1 MRAIFGLVLVV
12 GMGLAGFAVYMVK
25 GHFAAQQTLLE
36 QQAAKAQAIVPT
48 TDVYAVNRSI
58 GYGEQLTLEDVQMIK
73 HTQEFLPE
81 GAFVTEEELF
91 PQGSD
96 VVRVVLRA
104 MEPNEP
110 ITLLKVTEPGED
122 AGITTRLAPGMRAF
136 AINVNITTG
145 VSGAIRPGDR
155 VDVLWTG
162 TPPNAR
168 GSGSELTRLIE
179 TNVEIIA
186 IDGSSDI
193 NRAEGETARTVTVQ
207 VDPQVVATLTQA
219 QSSGKL
225 TLSLLGKGDE
235 TVAAV
240 TQVNTGSMLGIV
252 EEAAPEPE
260 AGPAPEQICTTRE
273 RRGAQVIETPIP
285 CTN

>member
-48 TDVYAVNRSI
+48 TDVYAVSRAI
-58 GYGEQLTLEDVQMIK
+58 GYGEKLTLEDVQLIK
-73 HTQEFLPE
+73 HTEEFLPE
-81 GAFVTEEELF
+81 GAFATEAELF
-91 PQGSD
+91 PQGTD
-96 VVRVVLRA
+96 VARIVLRA
-104 MEPNEP
+104 MDPNEP
-110 ITLLKVTEPGED
+110 VTALKVTAPGED

-136 AINVNITTG
+136 AINVNVTTG
-145 VSGAIRPGDR
+145 VSGAIRPGNR
-155 VDVLWTG
+155 VDVYWTG
-162 TPPNAR
+162 TPPSRTGNA
-168 GSGSELTRLIE
+168 GELTRLIE
-179 TNVEIIA
+179 TNVEVIA

-193 NRAEGETARTVTVQ
+193 NRSEGEIARTVTVQ
-207 VDPQVVATLTQA
+207 VNPQDVATLTQA
-219 QSSGKL
+219 QASGKL

-235 TVAAV
+235 SVASA
-240 TQVNTGSMLGIV
+240 TQVDTGTMLGIV
-252 EEAAPEPE
+252 IEEAPMPE
-260 AGPAPEQICTTRE
+260 AGPAPDEICTTRE